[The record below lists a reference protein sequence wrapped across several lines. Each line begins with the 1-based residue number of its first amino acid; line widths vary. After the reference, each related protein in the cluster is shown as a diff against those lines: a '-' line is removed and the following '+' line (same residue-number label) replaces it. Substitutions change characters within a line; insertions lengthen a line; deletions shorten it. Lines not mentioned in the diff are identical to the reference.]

1 MYVVHA
7 RRHTSTAEIRI
18 RPGNSAHV
26 ADVGGGTC
34 IRLAAGDA
42 SLVVFSVSSAEE
54 VVTALEGYH
63 AFAIGVTLEHF
74 AAQALL
80 VGFNL
85 VIAIDISIQYN
96 SS

>member
-7 RRHTSTAEIRI
+7 RRHTSRAEIRI

-26 ADVGGGTC
+26 ADVGGG
-34 IRLAAGDA
+34 IRVAAGDA
-42 SLVVFSVSSAEE
+42 SFVVFSVSSAEE

-85 VIAIDISIQYN
+85 GIAIGISIQYN